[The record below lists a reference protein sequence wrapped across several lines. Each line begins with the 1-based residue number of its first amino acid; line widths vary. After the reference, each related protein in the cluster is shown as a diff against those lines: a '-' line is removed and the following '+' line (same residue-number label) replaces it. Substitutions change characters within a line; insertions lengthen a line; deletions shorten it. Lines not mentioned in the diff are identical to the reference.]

1 MVVQPGWYVYR
12 EEWSVPES
20 PTPPT
25 EDNPVGISIPRRK
38 PGPSYQRIGLKY
50 HIFENVFTG
59 INVRAYDFSIADYI
73 EWNIGYRIKWQK
85 SYRK

>member
-1 MVVQPGWYVYR
+1 M
-12 EEWSVPES
+12 
-20 PTPPT
+20 
-25 EDNPVGISIPRRK
+25 RRS
-38 PGPSYQRIGLKY
+38 GNSYQRIGLKY
-50 HIFENVFTG
+50 HIFENIFAG